1 MSDGPATTY
10 GNDDFVPIIL
20 GTSVNA
26 YNQARS
32 LHEAFGI
39 RSLAL
44 GRAALRETAHSSI
57 IDVRAYRDFGSPE
70 FVVAT
75 LKELAAEFPGR
86 KRLLLANIEF
96 YTNILIEHRAQ
107 LEDDYIIPL
116 VHKPLADKLM
126 DKTDF
131 YRTCAELG
139 VPHPETVVVRPDQSA
154 EPTLGT
160 DLPFGYP
167 VILKPSDTDT
177 YPRLQF
183 EGKQKVYLVDD
194 ANQLRVLVDRVFS
207 AGYTGDLLVQE
218 YIAGDEQVMRVAN
231 TYSDRNGVMR
241 FASLG
246 QVVLTEYDPKMV
258 GNNNAIISMADA
270 ELTESLRRLLDSVGY
285 VGSANF
291 DLMYDRRT
299 RTSKVL
305 EINLRQGATSYYT
318 MAAGGNLTRCF
329 VDDLVYGRE
338 LPDVVTTDERLWIN
352 VPYPVVLAYTP
363 KALRSQVRAAARRGL
378 THTLRYAPDLSPARR
393 VDLLRIDL
401 RHTLDNVRYAKNRLN
416 R

>member
-1 MSDGPATTY
+1 MTY

-57 IDVRAYRDFGSPE
+57 VDVRAYRDFGSPQV
-70 FVVAT
+70 VVAT
-75 LKELAAEFPGR
+75 LKKLAAEFPGR

-96 YTNILIEHRAQ
+96 YTNILIEHRAE
-107 LEDDYIIPL
+107 LEDDFIVPL
-116 VHKPLADKLM
+116 VHKPLADRLM

-139 VPHPETVVVRPDQSA
+139 VPHPATVVVRPASA
-154 EPTLGT
+154 ADGTLGT
-160 DLPFGYP
+160 DLPFPYP

-183 EGKQKVYLVDD
+183 EGKQKVYLVQD
-194 ANQLRVLVDRVFS
+194 AGQLRSYVERIFA
-207 AGYTGDLLVQE
+207 AGYAGDLLVQE
-218 YIAGDEQVMRVAN
+218 YIAGDETVMRVAN

-241 FASLG
+241 FLSLG

-258 GNNNAIISMADA
+258 GNNNAIISIADA
-270 ELTESLRRLLDSVGY
+270 ELAESLRRLLDSVGY

-291 DLMYDRRT
+291 DIMYDRRDGA
-299 RTSKVL
+299 SKVL

-329 VDDLVYGRE
+329 VEDLVYGRD
-338 LPDVVTTDERLWIN
+338 LPEVVTTDERLWIN

-363 KALRSQVRAAARRGL
+363 KALRPRVRAVARRGV
-378 THTLRYAPDLSPARR
+378 THTLRYAPDLSAARR
-393 VDLLRIDL
+393 MDLLRIDL
-401 RHTLDNVRYAKNRLN
+401 RHTLDNVRYARNRLN

>member
-1 MSDGPATTY
+1 MTY

-57 IDVRAYRDFGSPE
+57 VDVRAYRDFGSPN

-75 LKELAAEFPGR
+75 LKELAREFPGR

-96 YTNILIEHRAQ
+96 YTNILIEHRAE
-107 LEDDYIIPL
+107 LEDEFIIPL
-116 VHKPLADKLM
+116 VHKPLADRLM

-139 VPHPETVVVRPDQSA
+139 VPHPATVVVRPQSA
-154 EPTLGT
+154 ADAALGT
-160 DLPFGYP
+160 DLPFPYP

-183 EGKQKVYLVDD
+183 EGKQKVYLVQD
-194 ANQLRVLVDRVFS
+194 AAQLRSYVERIFA
-207 AGYTGDLLVQE
+207 AGYPGDLLVQE
-218 YIAGDEQVMRVAN
+218 YIAGDETVMRVAN

-241 FASLG
+241 FLSLG

-258 GNNNAIISMADA
+258 GNNNAIISMADE
-270 ELTESLRRLLDSVGY
+270 ELAESLRRLLDSVGY

-291 DLMYDRRT
+291 DIMYDRRDGA
-299 RTSKVL
+299 SKVL

-329 VDDLVYGRE
+329 VEDLVYGRD
-338 LPDVVTTDERLWIN
+338 LPEVVTTDERLWIN

-363 KALRSQVRAAARRGL
+363 KALRPRVRAVARRGV
-378 THTLRYAPDLSPARR
+378 THTLRYAPDLSAARR
-393 VDLLRIDL
+393 MDLLRIDL
-401 RHTLDNVRYAKNRLN
+401 RHTLDNVRYARNRLN

>member
-1 MSDGPATTY
+1 MTY

-57 IDVRAYRDFGSPE
+57 VDVRAYRDFGSPQV
-70 FVVAT
+70 VVAT
-75 LKELAAEFPGR
+75 LKKLAAEFPGR

-96 YTNILIEHRAQ
+96 YTNILIEHRAE
-107 LEDDYIIPL
+107 LEDDFIVPL
-116 VHKPLADKLM
+116 VHKPLADRLM

-139 VPHPETVVVRPDQSA
+139 VPHPATVVVRPESA
-154 EPTLGT
+154 ADGTLGT
-160 DLPFGYP
+160 DLPFPYP

-183 EGKQKVYLVDD
+183 EGKQKVYLVQD
-194 ANQLRVLVDRVFS
+194 AGQLRSYVERIFA
-207 AGYTGDLLVQE
+207 AGYAGDLLVQE
-218 YIAGDEQVMRVAN
+218 YIAGDETVMRVAN

-241 FASLG
+241 FLSLG

-258 GNNNAIISMADA
+258 GNNNAIISIADA
-270 ELTESLRRLLDSVGY
+270 ELAESLRRLLDSVGY

-291 DLMYDRRT
+291 DIMYDRRDGA
-299 RTSKVL
+299 SKVL

-329 VDDLVYGRE
+329 VDDLVYGQQ
-338 LPDVVTTDERLWIN
+338 LPEVVTTDERLWIN

-363 KALRSQVRAAARRGL
+363 RALRPRVRAVARRGV
-378 THTLRYAPDLSPARR
+378 THTLRYAPDLSAARR

-401 RHTLDNVRYAKNRLN
+401 RHTLDNVRYARNRLN

>member
-1 MSDGPATTY
+1 MTDAAWTTY
-10 GNDDFVPIIL
+10 GNDDFLPIIL

-57 IDVRAYRDFGSPE
+57 IDVRAYREFGSPE

-75 LKELAAEFPGR
+75 LKKLAAEFPGR

-96 YTNILIEHRAQ
+96 YTNILIEHRAE
-107 LEDDYIIPL
+107 LEDDFIVPL
-116 VHKPLADKLM
+116 VHKPLADRLM

-139 VPHPETVVVRPDQSA
+139 VPHPETVVVRPDQA
-154 EPTLGT
+154 GDTGLGA
-160 DLPFGYP
+160 DLPFPYP

-177 YPRLQF
+177 YPRLRF
-183 EGKQKVYLVDD
+183 EGKQKVYLVQD
-194 ANQLRVLVDRVFS
+194 AAELRVLVDRVFS
-207 AGYTGDLLVQE
+207 AGYVGDLLVQE
-218 YIAGDEQVMRVAN
+218 YIAGDESVMRVAN
-231 TYSDRNGVMR
+231 TYSDRHGVMR

-246 QVVLTEYDPKMV
+246 QVVLTEYDPAMV
-258 GNNNAIISMADA
+258 GNNNAIISIADA
-270 ELTESLRRLLDSVGY
+270 ELTEGLRRLLDSVGY

-299 RTSKVL
+299 GTSKVL

-329 VDDLVYGRE
+329 VDDLVYE
-338 LPDVVTTDERLWIN
+338 QDLPEVITTDERLWIN

-363 KALRSQVRAAARRGL
+363 ASLRGRVRAAARRGVV
-378 THTLRYAPDLSPARR
+378 HTLRYAPDRSLARQL
-393 VDLLRIDL
+393 DLLRVDL
-401 RHTLDNVRYAKNRLN
+401 RHTLDNVRYASNRLN